1 LSGGVRG
8 GGLLEH
14 LLSQMIFSSGFFK
27 RTGGISKTT
36 GCSIGQSGTG
46 RSSIQFVRMPDFNSQ
61 SESGLSQKARKKEN
75 MRTKQFR
82 SSLATITTVAG
93 IIAGPILFHTTRV
106 QAQVD
111 EDDHDSRIE
120 MGFQIAPVPLKIEG
134 KNRALVGF
142 GSYLVNVAAA
152 CNDCHSA
159 GLQTQFLPGGN
170 PYFGLTK
177 EINSATYLGGGRDFG
192 PLTTTPGS
200 PHIVSR
206 NLTPDKTGLPE
217 GGRSFAEFREI
228 LRTGVDLDHLH
239 PPCSSTQTTTCLPAP
254 FDGNLLQIMPWPT
267 YQSMTERDLRAIYE
281 YLSAIPCIEGPPAP
295 SILHNDCQ

>member
-1 LSGGVRG
+1 
-8 GGLLEH
+8 
-14 LLSQMIFSSGFFK
+14 
-27 RTGGISKTT
+27 
-36 GCSIGQSGTG
+36 
-46 RSSIQFVRMPDFNSQ
+46 
-61 SESGLSQKARKKEN
+61 

-82 SSLATITTVAG
+82 SSLATITIVTG
-93 IIAGPILFHTTRV
+93 IITATVLFRTWRV
-106 QAQVD
+106 QAQGD
-111 EDDHDSRIE
+111 ENDHDSRSEI
-120 MGFQIAPVPLKIEG
+120 GFQIAPVPLKMEG
-134 KNRALVGF
+134 KNRALIGL
-142 GSYLVNVAAA
+142 GSYLVNAVAA

-159 GLQTQFLPGGN
+159 LQTQFRPGGN
-170 PYFGLTK
+170 PYFGQPK

-239 PPCSSTQTTTCLPAP
+239 LPCSSTQTTTCLPAP
-254 FDGNLLQIMPWPT
+254 FDGNLLQIMPWPIH
-267 YQSMTERDLRAIYE
+267 QSMTERDLQAIYE